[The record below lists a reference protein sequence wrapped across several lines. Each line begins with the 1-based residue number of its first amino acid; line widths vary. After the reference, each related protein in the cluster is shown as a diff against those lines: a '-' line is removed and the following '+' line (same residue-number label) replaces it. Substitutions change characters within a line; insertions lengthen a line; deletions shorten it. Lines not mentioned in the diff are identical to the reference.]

1 MLTGGRA
8 EQRMSS
14 MAGGTDHDMGKTAA
28 VRAVSERVVIAS
40 EVAVVTAAELL
51 VVVSIL
57 VAAVILYGLFF
68 GRLAEAL
75 HAIGTMDALQAAVEK
90 VFAGVLLLMLGLE
103 LLKSLMNFFTGF
115 QIQVEI
121 ILVVA
126 MIAVARHIMLID
138 PEHTDWTTLVGS
150 AALVLALAVSYALVR
165 ACRSS
170 REDVHPDEG

>member
-1 MLTGGRA
+1 MAARADHDSGKTGGLRA
-8 EQRMSS
+8 L
-14 MAGGTDHDMGKTAA
+14 
-28 VRAVSERVVIAS
+28 SERIVRAS
-40 EVAVVTAAELL
+40 EVGVVTAAELL

-57 VAAVILYGLFF
+57 VATVILYVLFVS
-68 GRLAEAL
+68 RLAETSHSIA
-75 HAIGTMDALQAAVEK
+75 TMDALQAAVEK

-126 MIAVARHIMLID
+126 MIAVARHVMLID